1 MSSTQPNEKGN
12 QLNEL
17 HTFVPGDLN
26 KAAGKVRKQV
36 ENSAPF
42 RAFFKKNTHTQKKKT
57 MEKRNCF
64 LPAIWHYALLW
75 KTRVWAQV
83 ILRAINSGCCRS
95 RNFAD
100 EQNDGAQEEH

>member
-36 ENSAPF
+36 ENSALF
-42 RAFFKKNTHTQKKKT
+42 RAFFKKKKT
-57 MEKRNCF
+57 
-64 LPAIWHYALLW
+64 
-75 KTRVWAQV
+75 
-83 ILRAINSGCCRS
+83 
-95 RNFAD
+95 
-100 EQNDGAQEEH
+100 QNNGK